1 MLKPA
6 RFTLIFAIILS
17 FSFSSDLFFS
27 EYAEGSSNNKYIE
40 IYNPTDQEVS
50 LDGYAYPNVSNA
62 PTTVGVHE
70 YWNNF
75 EVGAVVAPGDVYV
88 VCHTS
93 SDELILAECD
103 ETYTYMSNGDDGMC
117 LAKGSQDSYECI
129 DWIGDFNGDPG
140 SAWDVC
146 GLGDTKDNTLVR
158 NPGVLVGN
166 IWSVSSAAETCEWS
180 VYDSN
185 TWDYL
190 GYHSIEEPFEG
201 YVVNSGSYYYSPS
214 ILEIQVGE
222 TVEWINDG
230 GFHDVVVTS
239 GPDIFSLPA
248 CSGPCTIGSYTFSVP
263 GTYEYICSIGAH
275 AANGMIGT
283 VVVNAAACDDIDN
296 DSICDDVDDCV
307 GVFDECGV
315 CNGSGIPDGNCDCSG
330 SVLDCAGDCGGTATV
345 DEFGNCSGTYS
356 VQFNLDLSNYFAE
369 QMINYYNEGDA
380 IFRIVTI
387 DGEYSSSS
395 ANYWY
400 AMQDNP
406 VDSGI
411 GQVFVV
417 VENLLPGVTYGYN
430 FNYSGYESNDNLAD
444 CAGGLYGNDRYITM
458 PELDEVD
465 GGSMINTEMV
475 CWNSCE
481 ECSED
486 ADILGC
492 MDGTAF
498 NYNPNATVDDQSC
511 IYIPTEVAN
520 LFFSEY
526 AEGSSNN
533 KYLEIY
539 NATDQDVDLSGYSL
553 SSCSNGCD
561 NGTSWDYAD
570 NVTFETGTI
579 VSSGDVY
586 VVCHGSA
593 DDSIQAEC
601 DQTFTYLSNG
611 DDVFGLTQ
619 IETGSILDMIGTL
632 GDDPGNGWDVCGTAD
647 ATKDHTLVRKAGI
660 TAGNTGNWEA
670 SAGDADECEW
680 VVLEQND
687 WTYLGSHPHDFS
699 MAGCTDM
706 TACNYDS
713 GASSDDGSCLY
724 LDCLGECGGSAVVDS
739 CGNCE
744 GNDSECTLIA
754 WATVDMSLAEV
765 GDAGMKAR
773 ISTINGEY
781 NPSEWFPMED
791 NMGDGTWSIGF
802 EVAAGNTYGYNFN
815 NSIGFG
821 YESGSGLGDCASGSY
836 GNDRFITIPLD
847 AVPGSVIEVPEVC
860 WESCEACPTD
870 IPGCMDETAEN
881 YNPNATMDDESCIYG
896 WPEVANLFFSEYA
909 EGSSNNKY
917 LEIYNS
923 TDQDVDLSGYS
934 LSSCSNGCNDGV
946 NWDYADNVTFETGT
960 IVSAG
965 DVYVVCHGSADMLI
979 QAECDQTFTY
989 LSNGDDV
996 FALTQIGSGV
1006 ILDMIGTIGDDPGNG
1021 WDVAGISDAT
1031 KDHTLVRKAEVTV
1044 GNGGYWEASA
1054 GDEDESEW
1062 VVFDQ
1067 NTWVY
1072 LGSHPHN
1079 FDAAVPGCT
1088 NMGACNYNADAT
1100 EDDGSCTYAEDNFD
1114 CDGNCLVEID
1124 CVGTCGGEAV
1134 VDDCGVCN
1142 GNNETMDSC
1151 GICSG
1156 DSSVCID
1163 ECGVIN
1169 GDGLSCSTVFNVD
1182 MNCAGVEFSV
1192 VSITGPSL
1200 GWPGSEDWNI
1210 MTDDDGD
1217 GIYSV
1222 TLYNLESPFEYK
1234 YIVDNWDGQEDLT
1247 DDMANGATCAPITD
1261 YSSYANRLMGLTGNG
1276 LTANDTYG
1284 SCLTCDEQLPQEEE
1298 YVVTFDI
1305 DGLDDCGFVSVT
1317 GSWDNFSGWG
1327 ATTDNYMTINLANGD
1342 YEYVVLCV
1350 DTSLDGWWNDIWS
1363 NSTVVSPTLG
1373 GECDFI
1379 NDDEY
1384 ANFGFTVLD
1393 SDMVVSSCNESECSY
1408 NGDSNGDGL
1417 VNVTDVVLTVGLIIN
1432 GNAFTAEQLCTSDL
1446 NQDGLINVTDIVF
1459 LVGMIINGTASNYN
1473 DDLIDVASEAIIKV
1487 DGNSLNITGID
1498 GNISGVEL
1506 TLSHDNNFKI
1516 ELEDVDVS
1524 NLEFASTKKINS
1536 NTTKLI
1542 FIKNG
1547 IEKIAVTKGDY
1558 EITDAIVVSGNG
1570 NNAKEIHSNT
1580 MYIPTEFKLKSAY
1593 PNPFNPITTLE
1604 MEIPQTGF
1612 VSVKVFNLVGQEVA
1626 SLVNTVVEATSS
1638 FQLQFD
1644 AANLASGIYIVRAE
1658 ALGSVQTQKL
1668 MLLK

>member
-1 MLKPA
+1 MLKLA

-75 EVGAVVAPGDVYV
+75 EAGAVVAPGDVYV
-88 VCHTS
+88 VCHGS

-117 LAKGSQDSYECI
+117 LAKGSEDNYECI

-180 VYDSN
+180 VFDSN

-263 GTYEYICSIGAH
+263 GTYDYICSIGAH

-330 SVLDCAGDCGGTATV
+330 SVLDCAGDCGGTAIV
-345 DEFGNCSGTYS
+345 DECGECNGDGLPCS
-356 VQFNLDLSNYFAE
+356 D
-369 QMINYYNEGDA
+369 
-380 IFRIVTI
+380 
-387 DGEYSSSS
+387 
-395 ANYWY
+395 
-400 AMQDNP
+400 
-406 VDSGI
+406 
-411 GQVFVV
+411 
-417 VENLLPGVTYGYN
+417 VE
-430 FNYSGYESNDNLAD
+430 A
-444 CAGGLYGNDRYITM
+444 A
-458 PELDEVD
+458 
-465 GGSMINTEMV
+465 
-475 CWNSCE
+475 
-481 ECSED
+481 
-486 ADILGC
+486 
-492 MDGTAF
+492 
-498 NYNPNATVDDQSC
+498 
-511 IYIPTEVAN
+511 AN

-579 VSSGDVY
+579 VSAGDVY

-593 DDSIQAEC
+593 DDLIQAEC
-601 DQTFTYLSNG
+601 DQTFTYLSYG

-619 IETGSILDMIGTL
+619 IGSGVILDIIGTI
-632 GDDPGNGWDVCGTAD
+632 GDDPGSGWEVAGISD
-647 ATKDHTLVRKAGI
+647 ATKDHTLVRKAEVEVGN
-660 TAGNTGNWEA
+660 AGYWEA
-670 SAGDADECEW
+670 SAGDEDESEW
-680 VVLEQND
+680 VVLEQNN
-687 WTYLGSHPHDFS
+687 WTYLGNHPHDFS
-699 MAGCTDM
+699 MAGCTDV

-713 GASSDDGSCLY
+713 DASSDDGSCLY
-724 LDCLGECGGSAVVDS
+724 LDCLGECGGSAVEDN

-744 GNDSECTLIA
+744 GDGSSCVVNVMVS
-754 WATVDMSLAEV
+754 VDMSLSSV
-765 GDAGMKAR
+765 GDGGMKTR
-773 ISTINGEY
+773 IATVDGSY
-781 NPSEWFPMED
+781 NPSEWFEMED
-791 NMGDGTWSIGF
+791 NLDGTYSFSFGMS
-802 EVAAGNTYGYNFN
+802 AGVTYGYNFN

-847 AVPGSVIEVPEVC
+847 AVPGSVIEVPVVC

-946 NWDYADNVTFETGT
+946 NWDYADNVTFEVGT
-960 IVSAG
+960 TVSAG

-1006 ILDMIGTIGDDPGNG
+1006 ILDMIGTIGDDPGSG

-1072 LGSHPHN
+1072 LGSHPHS

-1114 CDGNCLVEID
+1114 CDGNCLVETD
-1124 CVGTCGGEAV
+1124 CAGTCGGEAV

-1200 GWPGSEDWNI
+1200 GWPGSEAWNI

>member
-75 EVGAVVAPGDVYV
+75 EAGAVVAPGDVYV
-88 VCHTS
+88 VCHGS

-117 LAKGSQDSYECI
+117 LAKGSEDNYECI

-180 VYDSN
+180 VFDSN

-330 SVLDCAGDCGGTATV
+330 SVLDCAGDCGGTAIV
-345 DEFGNCSGTYS
+345 DECGECNGDGLPCS
-356 VQFNLDLSNYFAE
+356 D
-369 QMINYYNEGDA
+369 
-380 IFRIVTI
+380 
-387 DGEYSSSS
+387 
-395 ANYWY
+395 
-400 AMQDNP
+400 
-406 VDSGI
+406 
-411 GQVFVV
+411 
-417 VENLLPGVTYGYN
+417 VE
-430 FNYSGYESNDNLAD
+430 A
-444 CAGGLYGNDRYITM
+444 A
-458 PELDEVD
+458 
-465 GGSMINTEMV
+465 
-475 CWNSCE
+475 
-481 ECSED
+481 
-486 ADILGC
+486 
-492 MDGTAF
+492 
-498 NYNPNATVDDQSC
+498 
-511 IYIPTEVAN
+511 AN

-579 VSSGDVY
+579 VSAGDVY

-593 DDSIQAEC
+593 DDLIQAEC

-619 IETGSILDMIGTL
+619 IGSGVILDIIGTI
-632 GDDPGNGWDVCGTAD
+632 GDDPGSGWEVAGISD
-647 ATKDHTLVRKAGI
+647 ATKDHTLVRKAEVEVGN
-660 TAGNTGNWEA
+660 AGYWEA
-670 SAGDADECEW
+670 SAGDEDESEW
-680 VVLEQND
+680 VVLEQNN
-687 WTYLGSHPHDFS
+687 WTYLGNHPHDFS
-699 MAGCTDM
+699 MAGCTDV

-713 GASSDDGSCLY
+713 DASSDDGSCLY
-724 LDCLGECGGSAVVDS
+724 LDCLGECGGSAVEDN

-744 GNDSECTLIA
+744 GDGSSCVVNVMVS
-754 WATVDMSLAEV
+754 VDMSLSSV
-765 GDAGMKAR
+765 GDGGMKTR
-773 ISTINGEY
+773 IATVDGSY
-781 NPSEWFPMED
+781 NPSEWFEMED
-791 NMGDGTWSIGF
+791 NLDGTYSFSFGMS
-802 EVAAGNTYGYNFN
+802 AGVTYGYNFN

-847 AVPGSVIEVPEVC
+847 AVPGSVIEVPVVC

-946 NWDYADNVTFETGT
+946 NWDYADNVTFEVGT
-960 IVSAG
+960 TVSAG

-1006 ILDMIGTIGDDPGNG
+1006 ILDMIGTIGDDPGSG

-1072 LGSHPHN
+1072 LGFHPHS

-1114 CDGNCLVEID
+1114 CDGNCLVETD
-1124 CVGTCGGEAV
+1124 CAGTCGGEAV

-1200 GWPGSEDWNI
+1200 GWPGSEAWNI

>member
-75 EVGAVVAPGDVYV
+75 EAGAVVAPGDVYV
-88 VCHTS
+88 VCHGS

-117 LAKGSQDSYECI
+117 LAKGSEDNYECI

-180 VYDSN
+180 VFDSN

-330 SVLDCAGDCGGTATV
+330 SVLDCAGDCGGTAIV
-345 DEFGNCSGTYS
+345 DECGECNGDGLPCS
-356 VQFNLDLSNYFAE
+356 D
-369 QMINYYNEGDA
+369 
-380 IFRIVTI
+380 
-387 DGEYSSSS
+387 
-395 ANYWY
+395 
-400 AMQDNP
+400 
-406 VDSGI
+406 
-411 GQVFVV
+411 
-417 VENLLPGVTYGYN
+417 VE
-430 FNYSGYESNDNLAD
+430 A
-444 CAGGLYGNDRYITM
+444 A
-458 PELDEVD
+458 
-465 GGSMINTEMV
+465 
-475 CWNSCE
+475 
-481 ECSED
+481 
-486 ADILGC
+486 
-492 MDGTAF
+492 
-498 NYNPNATVDDQSC
+498 
-511 IYIPTEVAN
+511 AN

-579 VSSGDVY
+579 VSAGDVY

-593 DDSIQAEC
+593 DDLIQAEC

-619 IETGSILDMIGTL
+619 IGSGVILDIIGTI
-632 GDDPGNGWDVCGTAD
+632 GDDPGSGWEVAGISD
-647 ATKDHTLVRKAGI
+647 ATKDHTLVRKAEVEVGN
-660 TAGNTGNWEA
+660 AGYWEA
-670 SAGDADECEW
+670 SAGDEDESEW
-680 VVLEQND
+680 VVLEQNN
-687 WTYLGSHPHDFS
+687 WTYLGNHPHDFS

-713 GASSDDGSCLY
+713 DASSDDGSCLY
-724 LDCLGECGGSAVVDS
+724 LDCLGECGGSAVEDN

-744 GNDSECTLIA
+744 GDGSSCVVNVMVS
-754 WATVDMSLAEV
+754 VDMSLSSV
-765 GDAGMKAR
+765 GDGGMKTR
-773 ISTINGEY
+773 IATVDGSY
-781 NPSEWFPMED
+781 NPSEWFEMED
-791 NMGDGTWSIGF
+791 NLDGTYSFSFGMS
-802 EVAAGNTYGYNFN
+802 AGVTYGYNFN

-847 AVPGSVIEVPEVC
+847 AVPGSVIEVPVVC

-946 NWDYADNVTFETGT
+946 NWDYADNVTFEVGT
-960 IVSAG
+960 TVSAG

-1006 ILDMIGTIGDDPGNG
+1006 ILDMIGTIGDDPGSG

-1072 LGSHPHN
+1072 LGSHPHS

-1114 CDGNCLVEID
+1114 CDGNCLVETD
-1124 CVGTCGGEAV
+1124 CAGTCGGEAV

-1200 GWPGSEDWNI
+1200 GWPGSEAWNI

>member
-1 MLKPA
+1 MLKLA

-75 EVGAVVAPGDVYV
+75 EAGAVVAPGDVYV
-88 VCHTS
+88 VCHGS

-117 LAKGSQDSYECI
+117 LAKGSEDNYECI

-146 GLGDTKDNTLVR
+146 GLGDTRDNTLVR

-180 VYDSN
+180 VFDSN

-330 SVLDCAGDCGGTATV
+330 SVLDCAGDCGGTAIV
-345 DEFGNCSGTYS
+345 DECGECNGDGLPCS
-356 VQFNLDLSNYFAE
+356 D
-369 QMINYYNEGDA
+369 
-380 IFRIVTI
+380 
-387 DGEYSSSS
+387 
-395 ANYWY
+395 
-400 AMQDNP
+400 
-406 VDSGI
+406 
-411 GQVFVV
+411 
-417 VENLLPGVTYGYN
+417 VE
-430 FNYSGYESNDNLAD
+430 A
-444 CAGGLYGNDRYITM
+444 A
-458 PELDEVD
+458 
-465 GGSMINTEMV
+465 
-475 CWNSCE
+475 
-481 ECSED
+481 
-486 ADILGC
+486 
-492 MDGTAF
+492 
-498 NYNPNATVDDQSC
+498 
-511 IYIPTEVAN
+511 AN

-579 VSSGDVY
+579 VSAGDVY

-593 DDSIQAEC
+593 DDLIQAEC

-619 IETGSILDMIGTL
+619 IGSGVILDIIGTI
-632 GDDPGNGWDVCGTAD
+632 GDDPGSGWEVAGISD
-647 ATKDHTLVRKAGI
+647 ATKDHTLVRKAEVEVGN
-660 TAGNTGNWEA
+660 AGYWEA
-670 SAGDADECEW
+670 SAGDEDESEW
-680 VVLEQND
+680 VVLEQNN
-687 WTYLGSHPHDFS
+687 WTYLGNHPHDFS
-699 MAGCTDM
+699 MAGCTDV

-713 GASSDDGSCLY
+713 DASSDDGSCLY
-724 LDCLGECGGSAVVDS
+724 LDCLGECGGSAVEDN

-744 GNDSECTLIA
+744 GDGSSCVVNVMVS
-754 WATVDMSLAEV
+754 VDMSLSSV
-765 GDAGMKAR
+765 GDGGMKTR
-773 ISTINGEY
+773 IATVDGSY
-781 NPSEWFPMED
+781 NPSEWFEMED
-791 NMGDGTWSIGF
+791 NLDGTYSFSFGMS
-802 EVAAGNTYGYNFN
+802 AGVTYGYNFN

-847 AVPGSVIEVPEVC
+847 AVPGSVIEVPVVC

-946 NWDYADNVTFETGT
+946 NWDYADNVTFEVGT
-960 IVSAG
+960 TVSAG

-1006 ILDMIGTIGDDPGNG
+1006 ILDMIGTIGDDPGSG

-1072 LGSHPHN
+1072 LGFHPHS

-1114 CDGNCLVEID
+1114 CDGNCLVETD
-1124 CVGTCGGEAV
+1124 CAGTCGGEAV

-1200 GWPGSEDWNI
+1200 GWPGSEAWNI

>member
-1 MLKPA
+1 MLKLA

-75 EVGAVVAPGDVYV
+75 EAGAVVAPGDVYV
-88 VCHTS
+88 VCHGS

-117 LAKGSQDSYECI
+117 LAKGSEDNYECI

-180 VYDSN
+180 VFDSN

-330 SVLDCAGDCGGTATV
+330 SVLDCAGDCGGTAIV
-345 DEFGNCSGTYS
+345 DECGECNGDGLPCS
-356 VQFNLDLSNYFAE
+356 D
-369 QMINYYNEGDA
+369 
-380 IFRIVTI
+380 
-387 DGEYSSSS
+387 
-395 ANYWY
+395 
-400 AMQDNP
+400 
-406 VDSGI
+406 
-411 GQVFVV
+411 
-417 VENLLPGVTYGYN
+417 VE
-430 FNYSGYESNDNLAD
+430 A
-444 CAGGLYGNDRYITM
+444 A
-458 PELDEVD
+458 
-465 GGSMINTEMV
+465 
-475 CWNSCE
+475 
-481 ECSED
+481 
-486 ADILGC
+486 
-492 MDGTAF
+492 
-498 NYNPNATVDDQSC
+498 
-511 IYIPTEVAN
+511 AN

-579 VSSGDVY
+579 VSAGDVY

-593 DDSIQAEC
+593 DDLIQAEC

-619 IETGSILDMIGTL
+619 IGSGVILDIIGTI
-632 GDDPGNGWDVCGTAD
+632 GDDPGSGWEVAGISD
-647 ATKDHTLVRKAGI
+647 ATKDHTLVRKAEVEVGN
-660 TAGNTGNWEA
+660 AGYWEA
-670 SAGDADECEW
+670 SAGDEDESEW
-680 VVLEQND
+680 VVLEQNN
-687 WTYLGSHPHDFS
+687 WTYLGNHPHDFS
-699 MAGCTDM
+699 MAGCTDV

-713 GASSDDGSCLY
+713 DASSDDGSCLY
-724 LDCLGECGGSAVVDS
+724 LDCLGECGGSAVEDN

-744 GNDSECTLIA
+744 GDGSSCVVNVMVS
-754 WATVDMSLAEV
+754 VDMSLSSV
-765 GDAGMKAR
+765 GDGGMKTR
-773 ISTINGEY
+773 IATVDGSY
-781 NPSEWFPMED
+781 NPSEWFEMED
-791 NMGDGTWSIGF
+791 NLDGTYSFSFGMS
-802 EVAAGNTYGYNFN
+802 AGVTYGYNFN

-847 AVPGSVIEVPEVC
+847 AVPGSVIEVPVVC

-896 WPEVANLFFSEYA
+896 WPEVTNLFFSEYA

-946 NWDYADNVTFETGT
+946 NWDYADNVTFEVGT
-960 IVSAG
+960 TVSAG

-1006 ILDMIGTIGDDPGNG
+1006 ILDMIGTIGDDPGSG

-1072 LGSHPHN
+1072 LGSHPHS

-1114 CDGNCLVEID
+1114 CDGNCLVETD
-1124 CVGTCGGEAV
+1124 CAGTCGGEAV

-1200 GWPGSEDWNI
+1200 GWPGSEAWNI

-1234 YIVDNWDGQEDLT
+1234 YIVDNWDNQEDLT

-1536 NTTKLI
+1536 NTTK
-1542 FIKNG
+1542 N
-1547 IEKIAVTKGDY
+1547 
-1558 EITDAIVVSGNG
+1558 
-1570 NNAKEIHSNT
+1570 
-1580 MYIPTEFKLKSAY
+1580 
-1593 PNPFNPITTLE
+1593 
-1604 MEIPQTGF
+1604 
-1612 VSVKVFNLVGQEVA
+1612 
-1626 SLVNTVVEATSS
+1626 
-1638 FQLQFD
+1638 
-1644 AANLASGIYIVRAE
+1644 
-1658 ALGSVQTQKL
+1658 
-1668 MLLK
+1668 

>member
-1 MLKPA
+1 MLKLA
-6 RFTLIFAIILS
+6 RFTLIFAIVLS

-40 IYNPTDQEVS
+40 IYNPTDQVVY
-50 LDGYAYPNVSNA
+50 LYDYAYPTVSNA
-62 PTTVGVHE
+62 PTNIGVYE

-75 EVGAVVAPGDVYV
+75 EVGASVGPGDVYV

-158 NPGVLVGN
+158 NPNISEGN
-166 IWSVSSAAETCEWS
+166 DWVFSSAAETCEWS

-190 GYHSIEEPFEG
+190 GYHSIEEPG
-201 YVVNSGSYYYSPS
+201 ADYVVNSGSYYYTPNT
-214 ILEIQVGE
+214 LEIEVDE
-222 TVEWINDG
+222 TVEWVNDG

-263 GTYEYICSIGAH
+263 GTYEYICSIGSH
-275 AANGMIGT
+275 AANGMVGT
-283 VVVNAAACDDIDN
+283 VVVNAACDDVDT
-296 DSICDDVDDCV
+296 DGICDDVDDCI
-307 GVFDECGV
+307 GALDDCGV
-315 CNGSGIPDGNCDCSG
+315 CNGSGIPDGYCDCSG
-330 SVLDCAGDCGGTATV
+330 SVLDCAGDCGGTATI
-345 DEFGNCSGTYS
+345 DENGNCSGTYS
-356 VQFNLDLSNYFAE
+356 VLFNLDLSNKFAE
-369 QMINYYNEGDA
+369 QMINYYQDGDA
-380 IFRIVTI
+380 MLRIVTI
-387 DGEYSSSS
+387 DGVYIPGS
-395 ANYWY
+395 AYYWY
-400 AMQDNP
+400 GMQDNP
-406 VDSGI
+406 VDPGI
-411 GQVFVV
+411 GQVYVV

-444 CAGGLYGNDRYITM
+444 CAGGQYGNDRYITM

-465 GGSMINTEMV
+465 GGSMISTEMV

-486 ADILGC
+486 ADIPGC

-511 IYIPTEVAN
+511 IYLPTEVAN

-561 NGTSWDYAD
+561 NGTNWDYAD
-570 NVTFETGTI
+570 NVTFETGTV
-579 VSSGDVY
+579 VSAGDVY

-593 DDSIQAEC
+593 DNSIQAEC

-619 IETGSILDMIGTL
+619 IETGAILDIIGTL
-632 GDDPGNGWDVCGTAD
+632 GEDPGNGWDVCGTPD
-647 ATKDHTLVRKAGI
+647 ATKDHTLVRKSEI
-660 TAGNTGNWEA
+660 TVGNTGNWEA

-680 VVLEQND
+680 IVLEQNS

-706 TACNYDS
+706 AACNYDS

-724 LDCLGECGGSAVVDS
+724 LDCLGECGGSAVEDS

-744 GNDSECTLIA
+744 GDGSSCVVNVLV
-754 WATVDMSLAEV
+754 TVDMSLSSV
-765 GDAGMKAR
+765 GGLGMNTR
-773 ISTINGEY
+773 IATIDGSY
-781 NPSEWFPMED
+781 NPSEWFEMED
-791 NMGDGTWSIGF
+791 NLDGTYSFSFGMS
-802 EVAAGNTYGYNFN
+802 AGVTYGYNFN
-815 NSIGFG
+815 NSIGSG
-821 YESGSGLGDCASGSY
+821 YESGISLGDCASGTY
-836 GNDRFITIPLD
+836 GNDRFISVPAD
-847 AVPGSVIEVPEVC
+847 AAAGSEIVVPAVC

-881 YNPNATMDDESCIYG
+881 YNPNATIDNQSCIYE
-896 WPEVANLFFSEYA
+896 WSEVANLFFSEYA

-917 LEIYNS
+917 LEIYNA
-923 TDQDVDLSGYS
+923 TDQNVDLSGYS
-934 LSSCSNGCNDGV
+934 LSSCSNGCDDGTS
-946 NWDYADNVTFETGT
+946 WDYADNVTFEVGT
-960 IVSAG
+960 IVLAG

-1021 WDVAGISDAT
+1021 WDVAGIVDAT

-1062 VVFDQ
+1062 EVFDQ

-1088 NMGACNYNADAT
+1088 DMGACNYNADAT
-1100 EDDGSCTYAEDNFD
+1100 ENDGSCTYPEDNFD
-1114 CDGNCLVEID
+1114 CDGNCLLETD
-1124 CVGTCGGEAV
+1124 CAGECGGTAEL
-1134 VDDCGVCN
+1134 
-1142 GNNETMDSC
+1142 
-1151 GICSG
+1151 
-1156 DSSVCID
+1156 D
-1163 ECGVIN
+1163 ECGVCEGPGIADGVCDCN
-1169 GDGLSCSTVFNVD
+1169 GTLPNENFDCDGNCLVEVDCMGVCGGDGGT
-1182 MNCAGVEFSV
+1182 
-1192 VSITGPSL
+1192 
-1200 GWPGSEDWNI
+1200 
-1210 MTDDDGD
+1210 
-1217 GIYSV
+1217 
-1222 TLYNLESPFEYK
+1222 
-1234 YIVDNWDGQEDLT
+1234 
-1247 DDMANGATCAPITD
+1247 
-1261 YSSYANRLMGLTGNG
+1261 
-1276 LTANDTYG
+1276 
-1284 SCLTCDEQLPQEEE
+1284 
-1298 YVVTFDI
+1298 
-1305 DGLDDCGFVSVT
+1305 
-1317 GSWDNFSGWG
+1317 
-1327 ATTDNYMTINLANGD
+1327 
-1342 YEYVVLCV
+1342 
-1350 DTSLDGWWNDIWS
+1350 
-1363 NSTVVSPTLG
+1363 
-1373 GECDFI
+1373 
-1379 NDDEY
+1379 
-1384 ANFGFTVLD
+1384 
-1393 SDMVVSSCNESECSY
+1393 Y
-1408 NGDSNGDGL
+1408 NGDANGDGL

-1432 GNAFTAEQLCTSDL
+1432 GSTFTPEQLCTSDL

-1459 LVGMIINGTASNYN
+1459 LVGIIINGTASSFS
-1473 DDLIDVASEAIIKV
+1473 DDLIDIATEAIIKV
-1487 DGNSLNITGID
+1487 DGNSLNINGIN
-1498 GNISGVEL
+1498 GTISGVEL

-1516 ELEDVDVS
+1516 ELEDVDIS
-1524 NLEFASTKKINS
+1524 NLEFASAKKINL

-1542 FIKNG
+1542 FVKNV
-1547 IEKIAVTKGDY
+1547 IERIAVTKGDY

-1570 NNAKEIHSNT
+1570 SNAREIHSNI

-1626 SLVNTVVEATSS
+1626 SLVNTVVEETSS

-1644 AANLASGIYIVRAE
+1644 AENLPSGIYIVRAE

>member
-75 EVGAVVAPGDVYV
+75 EAGAVVAPGDVYV
-88 VCHTS
+88 VCHGS

-117 LAKGSQDSYECI
+117 LAKGSEDNYECI

-180 VYDSN
+180 VFDSN

-190 GYHSIEEPFEG
+190 GYHSIEESFEG

-330 SVLDCAGDCGGTATV
+330 SVLDCAGDCGGTAIV
-345 DEFGNCSGTYS
+345 DECGECNGDGLPCS
-356 VQFNLDLSNYFAE
+356 D
-369 QMINYYNEGDA
+369 
-380 IFRIVTI
+380 
-387 DGEYSSSS
+387 
-395 ANYWY
+395 
-400 AMQDNP
+400 
-406 VDSGI
+406 
-411 GQVFVV
+411 
-417 VENLLPGVTYGYN
+417 VE
-430 FNYSGYESNDNLAD
+430 A
-444 CAGGLYGNDRYITM
+444 A
-458 PELDEVD
+458 
-465 GGSMINTEMV
+465 
-475 CWNSCE
+475 
-481 ECSED
+481 
-486 ADILGC
+486 
-492 MDGTAF
+492 
-498 NYNPNATVDDQSC
+498 
-511 IYIPTEVAN
+511 AN

-579 VSSGDVY
+579 VSAGDVY

-593 DDSIQAEC
+593 DDLIQAEC

-619 IETGSILDMIGTL
+619 IGSGVILDIIGTI
-632 GDDPGNGWDVCGTAD
+632 GDDPGSGWEVAGISD
-647 ATKDHTLVRKAGI
+647 ATKDHTLVRKAEVEVGN
-660 TAGNTGNWEA
+660 AGYWEA
-670 SAGDADECEW
+670 SAGDEDESEW
-680 VVLEQND
+680 VVLEQNN
-687 WTYLGSHPHDFS
+687 WTYLGNHPHDFS
-699 MAGCTDM
+699 MAGCTDV

-713 GASSDDGSCLY
+713 DASSDDGSCLY
-724 LDCLGECGGSAVVDS
+724 LDCLGECGGSAVEDN

-744 GNDSECTLIA
+744 GDGSSCVVNVMVS
-754 WATVDMSLAEV
+754 VDMSLSSV
-765 GDAGMKAR
+765 GDGGMKTR
-773 ISTINGEY
+773 IATVDGSY
-781 NPSEWFPMED
+781 NPSEWFEMED
-791 NMGDGTWSIGF
+791 NLDGTYSFSFGMS
-802 EVAAGNTYGYNFN
+802 AGVTYGYNFN

-847 AVPGSVIEVPEVC
+847 AVPGSVIEVPVVC

-946 NWDYADNVTFETGT
+946 NWDYADNVTFEVGT
-960 IVSAG
+960 TVSAG

-1006 ILDMIGTIGDDPGNG
+1006 ILDMIGTIGDDPGSG

-1072 LGSHPHN
+1072 LGSHPHS

-1114 CDGNCLVEID
+1114 CDGNCLVETD
-1124 CVGTCGGEAV
+1124 CAGTCGGEAV

-1200 GWPGSEDWNI
+1200 GWPGSEAWNI

-1284 SCLTCDEQLPQEEE
+1284 SCLTCDEQLPQDEE

>member
-62 PTTVGVHE
+62 PTTVGEYE

-88 VCHTS
+88 VCHGS

-103 ETYTYMSNGDDGMC
+103 ETYLYMSNGDDGIC
-117 LAKGSQDSYECI
+117 LAKGSEDNYECI

-158 NPGVLVGN
+158 NPGVSVGN

-190 GYHSIEEPFEG
+190 GYHSVEEPFEG
-201 YVVNSGSYYYSPS
+201 YVVNSGLYYYSPS

-222 TVEWINDG
+222 TVEWINDEG
-230 GFHDVVVTS
+230 YHDVVVTS
-239 GPDIFSLPA
+239 GPVPFSLPA

-263 GTYEYICSIGAH
+263 GTYEYICSIGSH

-330 SVLDCAGDCGGTATV
+330 SVLDCAGDCGGTAVV
-345 DEFGNCSGTYS
+345 DECGECNGDGLPCS
-356 VQFNLDLSNYFAE
+356 D
-369 QMINYYNEGDA
+369 
-380 IFRIVTI
+380 
-387 DGEYSSSS
+387 
-395 ANYWY
+395 
-400 AMQDNP
+400 
-406 VDSGI
+406 
-411 GQVFVV
+411 
-417 VENLLPGVTYGYN
+417 VEAAV
-430 FNYSGYESNDNLAD
+430 
-444 CAGGLYGNDRYITM
+444 
-458 PELDEVD
+458 
-465 GGSMINTEMV
+465 
-475 CWNSCE
+475 
-481 ECSED
+481 
-486 ADILGC
+486 
-492 MDGTAF
+492 
-498 NYNPNATVDDQSC
+498 
-511 IYIPTEVAN
+511 N

-579 VSSGDVY
+579 VSAGDVY

-593 DDSIQAEC
+593 DDLIQAEC

-619 IETGSILDMIGTL
+619 IGSGVILDIIGTI
-632 GDDPGNGWDVCGTAD
+632 GDDPGSGWEVAGISD
-647 ATKDHTLVRKAGI
+647 ATKDHTLVRKAEVEVGN
-660 TAGNTGNWEA
+660 AGYWEA
-670 SAGDADECEW
+670 SAGDEDESEW
-680 VVLEQND
+680 VVLEQNN
-687 WTYLGSHPHDFS
+687 WTYLGNHPHDFS
-699 MAGCTDM
+699 MAGCTDV

-713 GASSDDGSCLY
+713 DASSDDGSCLY
-724 LDCLGECGGSAVVDS
+724 LDCLGECGGSAVEDN

-744 GNDSECTLIA
+744 GDGSSCVVNVMVS
-754 WATVDMSLAEV
+754 VDMSLSSV
-765 GDAGMKAR
+765 GDGGMKTR
-773 ISTINGEY
+773 IATVDGSY
-781 NPSEWFPMED
+781 NPSEWFEMED
-791 NMGDGTWSIGF
+791 NLDGTYSFSFGMS
-802 EVAAGNTYGYNFN
+802 AGVTYGYNFN
-815 NSIGFG
+815 NSNGSG
-821 YESGSGLGDCASGSY
+821 YESGSGLGDCASGTY
-836 GNDRFITIPLD
+836 GNDRFISIPSD
-847 AVPGSVIEVPEVC
+847 AVPGSVIEVPVVC

-870 IPGCMDETAEN
+870 ILGCMDETAEN
-881 YNPNATMDDESCIYG
+881 YNPYATTDDESCIYG

-1006 ILDMIGTIGDDPGNG
+1006 ILDMIGTIGDDPGSG
-1021 WDVAGISDAT
+1021 WEVAGIADAT
-1031 KDHTLVRKAEVTV
+1031 KDHTLVRKAEVAV
-1044 GNGGYWEASA
+1044 GNAGYWEASA

-1062 VVFDQ
+1062 AVFDQ

-1079 FDAAVPGCT
+1079 FDAAVLGCT
-1088 NMGACNYNADAT
+1088 DMGACNYNADAT
-1100 EDDGSCTYAEDNFD
+1100 ENDGSCTYPEDNFD
-1114 CDGNCLVEID
+1114 CDGNCLVVTD
-1124 CVGTCGGEAV
+1124 CTGECGGEAV

-1163 ECGVIN
+1163 ECGVFN

-1200 GWPGSEDWNI
+1200 GWPGSEAWNI

-1247 DDMANGATCAPITD
+1247 DDMANGATCAPVTD

-1276 LTANDTYG
+1276 LIANDTYG

-1327 ATTDNYMTINLANGD
+1327 ATPDNYMTINLANGD

-1350 DTSLDGWWNDIWS
+1350 DTSSDGWWNDIWS

-1384 ANFGFTVLD
+1384 ANFGFTVSD
-1393 SDMVVSSCNESECSY
+1393 SDMVVSSCSESECSY

-1432 GNAFTAEQLCTSDL
+1432 GNAFTPEQLCTSDL

-1459 LVGMIINGTASNYN
+1459 LVGIIINGTASNYN
-1473 DDLIDVASEAIIKV
+1473 DDIIDVASEAIIKV
-1487 DGNSLNITGID
+1487 DGNSLNITGVD

-1516 ELEDVDVS
+1516 ELEDVDIS
-1524 NLEFASTKKINS
+1524 NLEFASAKKINS

-1547 IEKIAVTKGDY
+1547 IERIAVTKGDY

-1580 MYIPTEFKLKSAY
+1580 MYVPTEFKLKSAY

-1626 SLVNTVVEATSS
+1626 SLVNTVVDATSS